1 MPATKGKSGK
11 QSIQDKA
18 KRSGGPNPG
27 AMARKELVGAPLGKQ
42 WSGFISGA
50 HNRKFEGLGNAIAAV
65 RQLQL
70 RIDSV
75 GAEEATALRVAAG
88 WPTNATQ
95 PLPSD
100 PLAGMETS
108 ESASGL
114 ARYPEP
120 PIAGE
125 FVGRIL
131 RQLGLWLATATPDDL
146 SSLAALLESRP
157 IEPSVRL
164 TGNLGLRVADPGAF
178 AASMAAAIT
187 PTGQMHRAT
196 TPEGIRAV
204 LEAATPDEIEKLRS
218 MFAPDI
224 SASTFRKT
232 MAQLYEV
239 KRSSGR
245 PKT

>member
-1 MPATKGKSGK
+1 MALKKRKSGK
-11 QSIQDKA
+11 QSDKPKA

-27 AMARKELVGAPLGKQ
+27 AMARKEYVGAPLGKQ
-42 WSGFISGA
+42 WSAVISGTA
-50 HNRKFEGLGNAIAAV
+50 NPKLESLGNAIAAV

-75 GAEEATALRVAAG
+75 GAEEAAALRVAAG
-88 WPTNATQ
+88 WPATKTQ

-100 PLAGMETS
+100 PLAGMETW
-108 ESASGL
+108 EMASGL
-114 ARYPEP
+114 ARYDEP

-131 RQLGLWLATATPDDL
+131 RQLGLWLATAEPGEL
-146 SSLAALLESRP
+146 RSLAAMLDSRP

-178 AASMAAAIT
+178 AASMATAIT
-187 PTGQMHRAT
+187 PPGQMHRAA
-196 TPEGIRAV
+196 TPEGIREV

-218 MFAPDI
+218 TYSPDI
-224 SASTFRKT
+224 SPATFRKT
-232 MAQLYEV
+232 MAQMYGV
-239 KRSSGR
+239 KRVRGR